1 MSEIGVDFG
10 SLLPSGLP
18 DGREAVAEG
27 VALGK
32 TIDRSTSLYCDE
44 KGVKS
49 EREWREQARE
59 RGIPCTC
66 MNLGL
71 STWADTR
78 ESMVLIYEDALRRGV
93 RPPDR
98 FNLLAERRMGLP
110 KEMRADAP
118 QETGPVLWTE
128 QDWWELTHTVPIQ
141 PEAADNMIGGPG
153 SVENVVDALTVGAT
167 YVGVLSQYAWRWP
180 YWDDEIAQLMAVL
193 KAAGVLACHR
203 DAGVVFDSYLD
214 DGYPGVFHDY
224 ASYVGWAMLERYV
237 SEELIGAAYS
247 CSWGGLTQNP
257 VTKSAVTLA
266 LHQVNPDQVP
276 AAFLQG
282 DTIGNTPDFDS
293 NMAVLCTDM
302 LFAKALDMKYRLGG
316 ALLAVPLTETER
328 IPNWSE
334 VAAVQAASR
343 KLDEYVP
350 MVDPVIDWAAIE
362 ALSARLVEGGRH
374 FFSGALTAMK
384 QTGVDVNDPAQ
395 VLIAMKRLGAAS
407 WEDMFGA
414 GEPDPNFPRG
424 RKPILQT
431 DLVRETMARRDRLVA
446 DLSAQQRDGSL
457 AGAKVVVA
465 STDVHEMAQYLLLSS
480 LEHAGA
486 SVIDAGVNR
495 DPEDIVKVAVE
506 TAAEAVVVTT
516 HNGVARSFA
525 RKLVDE
531 LTLAHVEAPIFMGGV
546 LNEDVEGSDVP
557 VDVRADLRSMNVATP
572 GTIEELVASIGEAVP
587 VVDGKGR

>member
-1 MSEIGVDFG
+1 MSGSGVDFG
-10 SLLPSGLP
+10 SLLPAGLP

-32 TIDRSTSLYCDE
+32 KIDRATSLYCEE

-49 EREWREQARE
+49 EREWRERARE
-59 RGIPCTC
+59 RGIPTTC

-78 ESMVLIYEDALRRGV
+78 ESLGLIYEDALRRGV

-110 KEMRADAP
+110 KEMRASAP
-118 QETGPVLWTE
+118 QETGPCLWTE

-180 YWDDEIAQLMAVL
+180 YWDDEITQLMAVL
-193 KAAGVLACHR
+193 KAAGVLACYR
-203 DAGVVFDSYLD
+203 SEGVVFDSYLD

-224 ASYVGWAMLERYV
+224 SSYIGWAMLERYV

-266 LHQVNPDQVP
+266 LHQVNTDRVP

-282 DTIGNTPDFDS
+282 DTIGNTRDFDA
-293 NMAVLCTDM
+293 NMGVLCTDM
-302 LFAKALDMKYRLGG
+302 LFAKALDIRYQLGG

-328 IPNWSE
+328 IPSWSE
-334 VAAVQAASR
+334 ISAVQSASR

-350 MVDPVIDWAAIE
+350 MIDGVINWGGIE
-362 ALSARLVEGGRH
+362 ALAARLVKGGKH
-374 FFSGALTAMK
+374 FFNQALSAMAK
-384 QTGVDVNDPAQ
+384 TGIDVRDPAQ
-395 VLIAMKRLGAAS
+395 VLVAMKRLGAAN

-414 GEPDPNFPRG
+414 GEPDPAFPRG
-424 RKPILQT
+424 RKPVLQT
-431 DLVRETMARRDRLVA
+431 DLVQRTVAHRDQLIA
-446 DLSAQQRDGSL
+446 DLAARGQEGSL
-457 AGAKVVVA
+457 AGIKVVVA
-465 STDVHEMAQYLLLSS
+465 STDVHEFAQFLLVSS
-480 LEHAGA
+480 LSHAGA

-495 DPEDIVKVAVE
+495 DPEDIVKVAIE
-506 TAAEAVVVTT
+506 TAADSVVVTT

-525 RKLVDE
+525 TKLVDE
-531 LTLAHVEAPIFMGGV
+531 MTLSRIAAPIYMGGV
-546 LNEDVEGSDVP
+546 LNEDIEGSDVP
-557 VDVRADLRSMNVATP
+557 VDVRVDLHRIGIGTPDSIDDLIGSVGAGHAARSSRA
-572 GTIEELVASIGEAVP
+572 G
-587 VVDGKGR
+587 